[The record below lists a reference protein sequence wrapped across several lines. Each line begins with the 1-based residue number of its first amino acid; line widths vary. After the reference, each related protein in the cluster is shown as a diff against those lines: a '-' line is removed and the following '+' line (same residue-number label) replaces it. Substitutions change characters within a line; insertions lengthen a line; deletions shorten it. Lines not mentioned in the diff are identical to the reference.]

1 MFPRPRATIPG
12 TAEAASTRTAR
23 ISTSSIRS
31 SSGRSPVGNGFC
43 VVNPALLT
51 RKSMGRALSRRRSAT
66 RSTCSRSDRSAGS
79 TSTSTPYR
87 SRRAT
92 ATASSRPTSR
102 ETRTSPYPSA
112 VKRRTKAF
120 PIPEVAPVTSAV
132 GKDPSYDLPP
142 MLDYPDERILTK
154 VSITKSQYGPRPQ
167 MRVVNSFGKA
177 NWSIRPSGC
186 APRRF
191 RSAPYSVFQPVT

>member
-1 MFPRPRATIPG
+1 MAVAITPVPASLSASDVVKAVAHDLAAEYVLVGRNPAMEETVTMFPRPRATIPG
-12 TAEAASTRTAR
+12 TAEAVSTRTAR

-51 RKSMGRALSRRRSAT
+51 RKSMGRVLSRRRSAT

-79 TSTSTPYR
+79 TSTSTRYR

-112 VKRRTKAF
+112 ARRRAKAF

-132 GKDPSYDLPP
+132 GKDPPHRSVDL
-142 MLDYPDERILTK
+142 LSL
-154 VSITKSQYGPRPQ
+154 
-167 MRVVNSFGKA
+167 
-177 NWSIRPSGC
+177 
-186 APRRF
+186 
-191 RSAPYSVFQPVT
+191 